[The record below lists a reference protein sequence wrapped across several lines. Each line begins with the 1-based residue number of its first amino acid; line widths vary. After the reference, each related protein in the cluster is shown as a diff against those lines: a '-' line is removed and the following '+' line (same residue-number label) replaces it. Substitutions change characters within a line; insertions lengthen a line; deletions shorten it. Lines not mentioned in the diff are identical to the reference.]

1 MLSFI
6 CLFFTLISASLQSG
20 QKDLNQLV
28 SSTLGEFS
36 LTVSQAGIEGKTVAG
51 VVNSPINFTL
61 ALNHWQGDQLQLGW
75 ISNGVYVVPKD
86 ELGQK
91 VVFRRGQTNQTIHL
105 EANLIGV
112 YSIRFFKEEEEEGER
127 VWMSE
132 EVELVVRRENEEGN
146 QIITLVIF
154 VLLGLGLFFMGM
166 ELDIAVVV
174 SSMKVTKHD
183 SCQVTFVIRDPLDLL
198 SGPSASSWSC
208 LCWPTS

>member
-1 MLSFI
+1 MLSFGF
-6 CLFFTLISASLQSG
+6 LFFSLIGVSLQSVPE
-20 QKDLNQLV
+20 DLNQLV
-28 SSTLGEFS
+28 YATSGEFS
-36 LTVSQAGIEGKTVAG
+36 LTISQAGIEGKTVAG

-61 ALNHWQGDQLQLGW
+61 TLNHWQGDQLQLGW

-86 ELGQK
+86 EIGQK

-112 YSIRFFKEEEEEGER
+112 YSIRFFKEEEGER

-132 EVELVVRRENEEGN
+132 EGEVELVVRRENQEGN

-154 VLLGLGLFFMGM
+154 VLLGVGLFFMGM
-166 ELDIAVVV
+166 ELDIAVVI

-183 SCQVTFVIRDPLDLL
+183 SCQITFVFL
-198 SGPSASSWSC
+198 
-208 LCWPTS
+208 

>member
-20 QKDLNQLV
+20 QKDLNQRV
-28 SSTLGEFS
+28 SSTSGEIS

-61 ALNHWQGDQLQLGW
+61 TLNHWQGDQLQLGW

-112 YSIRFFKEEEEEGER
+112 YSIRFFKEEEEGER

-154 VLLGLGLFFMGM
+154 VLLGVGLFFMGM

-183 SCQVTFVIRDPLDLL
+183 SC
-198 SGPSASSWSC
+198 
-208 LCWPTS
+208 